1 MAFSKNVTETKKP
14 AAVKKAV
21 TKAAPAV
28 NNSAAETVDTSA
40 RADIA
45 ACKKEVADLAAEL
58 EALKTKLSSCA
69 SGASGTGLGKK
80 FVQMMD
86 KLK

>member
-1 MAFSKNVTETKKP
+1 MAFSKSTETTKS
-14 AAVKKAV
+14 AAVKKAAP
-21 TKAAPAV
+21 KAASATSKP
-28 NNSAAETVDTSA
+28 AAETVDTSA
-40 RADIA
+40 RADVA

-58 EALKTKLSSCA
+58 EALKAKLRNCA
-69 SGASGTGLGKK
+69 SGAKGTGLGQR

>member
-14 AAVKKAV
+14 AAVKKAAP
-21 TKAAPAV
+21 KAA
-28 NNSAAETVDTSA
+28 SATSKSVTETVDTSA
-40 RADIA
+40 RADVA

-58 EALKTKLSSCA
+58 EALKAKLSSCA

>member
-14 AAVKKAV
+14 AAVKKAA
-21 TKAAPAV
+21 TKAAPV
-28 NNSAAETVDTSA
+28 TSKPVTETVDTSA
-40 RADIA
+40 RADVA

-58 EALKTKLSSCA
+58 EALKAKLRSCA
-69 SGASGTGLGKK
+69 SGAGGTGLGQR